1 MAPSRGNRIYLISL
15 ILAVSV
21 FSALLALLPYKHY
34 TSVPIFLGG
43 TQPGTQSIFGLLRDV
58 LTGSFDPWVIPM
70 TFPFVTIFSPVVILA
85 EFAFS
90 RQRARGRTFFFVRG
104 ALLLCS
110 ALWML
115 WIMNLD
121 VLEVDVK
128 LLPTFYGVLCWVVVP
143 AVFSFILMATRIQ
156 TGFRCLIASQCGSA

>member
-1 MAPSRGNRIYLISL
+1 L
-15 ILAVSV
+15 
-21 FSALLALLPYKHY
+21 
-34 TSVPIFLGG
+34 
-43 TQPGTQSIFGLLRDV
+43 
-58 LTGSFDPWVIPM
+58 
-70 TFPFVTIFSPVVILA
+70 VILA

-90 RQRARGRTFFFVRG
+90 RQRARGRTFFFVQG